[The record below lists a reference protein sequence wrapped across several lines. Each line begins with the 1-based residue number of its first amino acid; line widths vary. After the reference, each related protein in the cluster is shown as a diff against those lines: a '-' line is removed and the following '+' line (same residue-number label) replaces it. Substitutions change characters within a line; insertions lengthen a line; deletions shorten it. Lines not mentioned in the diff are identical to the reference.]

1 MVECMTGGSLQCAC
15 LHLENQKTERTGYEV
30 LRWSHLS
37 GLYSPA
43 KPFVPKCPT
52 SSQNSAISWRP
63 RVQTRDHM
71 ARVGVGSL
79 LHIQSIA
86 VVFPETEI
94 VRASGFGLSKK
105 QENCSRVPYPHVS
118 LWGGQCLMVPSSP
131 LDLLSIFVRWF
142 SWSLLHTDNFS
153 FEEKI

>member
-1 MVECMTGGSLQCAC
+1 MVECMAGGSLQCAC
-15 LHLENQKTERTGYEV
+15 LHLENQKTERTGYGV

-52 SSQNSAISWRP
+52 SSQNSAMSWRP
-63 RVQTRDHM
+63 RDQTRDHM

-105 QENCSRVPYPHVS
+105 QENCSRVPYLVTSSSCLS
-118 LWGGQCLMVPSSP
+118 LGWAMSYG
-131 LDLLSIFVRWF
+131 SIFSPGPSVNLCAVIFMKPAAYRQ
-142 SWSLLHTDNFS
+142 L
-153 FEEKI
+153 